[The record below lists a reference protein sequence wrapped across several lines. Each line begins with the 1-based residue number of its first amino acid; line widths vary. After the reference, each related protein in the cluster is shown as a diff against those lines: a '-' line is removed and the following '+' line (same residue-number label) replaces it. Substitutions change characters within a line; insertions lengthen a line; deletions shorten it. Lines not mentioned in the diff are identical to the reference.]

1 MPKGVPIA
9 AGARVTVV
17 RMARTLTERAHAA
30 VEVVQENPVRF
41 ADHVFFVL
49 GTIASG
55 WLAFLLVHQLVTAGW
70 RHLWAFI
77 PFWLIVTYLLLP
89 RLHSLLTRIYV
100 PNYFIGRSR
109 TREGLLGDP
118 VNLGF
123 RGTVEQLHT
132 AMLRAGWHRA
142 DELNLESSRRM
153 VLATLLRRSY
163 PDAPVSPLFLFGQRQ
178 AFTYQQE
185 VEGNPM
191 QRHHVRFWACPPGWR
206 LPGGKKVDWLAAGT
220 YDRAVGLSHFTLQVT
235 HRIDADI
242 DAERDHV
249 LATLEDPAAGNHGLG
264 VQHLKNFSTGYHHRN
279 GGGDAIRTDGD
290 LPIVDLRQVRP
301 PSQDVLADIAR
312 DDAQEQH
319 RRAVPLTVAFGLF
332 LMLLRVA
339 VGVVS
344 LAWLATL
351 NVPGIADLGVV
362 GPLIDAGVPPDAVAV
377 LVRSVLMAYLLA
389 YLVLAALIFRRS
401 NRARMLTLTLS
412 AISVATYVVL
422 WITGAPESTLA
433 SQVFGSAL
441 EILVMLALSGDTA
454 RIFTTTRG
462 PVTGQRPSS

>member
-1 MPKGVPIA
+1 
-9 AGARVTVV
+9 
-17 RMARTLTERAHAA
+17 MARTLSERAHAA
-30 VEVVQENPVRF
+30 VEVVHENPVRF

-49 GTIASG
+49 ATLASG
-55 WLAFLLVHQLVTAGW
+55 WLAFLLVHQLLTVGW
-70 RHLWAFI
+70 RHLWAFL
-77 PFWLIVTYLLLP
+77 PFWIIVTYLLLP
-89 RLHSLLTRIYV
+89 RLHSLLTRVYV

-123 RGTVEQLHT
+123 RGSVEQLHT

-142 DELNLESSRRM
+142 DEINLESSRRM

-163 PDAPVSPLFLFGQRQ
+163 PDAPVSPLFVFKQRQ

-185 VEGNPM
+185 VAGNPAK
-191 QRHHVRFWACPPGWR
+191 RHHVRFWRCPEGWR

-220 YDRAVGLSHFTLQVT
+220 YDRAVGLSHFTLQIT

-249 LATLEDPAAGNHGLG
+249 LATLTDARAGNHGVA
-264 VQHLKNFSTGYHHRN
+264 VQHLRNFSTGYHHRN

-290 LPIVDLRQVRP
+290 LPIVDLRQTRP
-301 PSQDVLADIAR
+301 PSAQIREVIAG
-312 DDAQEQH
+312 DDAEGQH
-319 RRAVPLTVAFGLF
+319 RRAVPLTVAFGLL
-332 LMLLRVA
+332 LMAVRVA
-339 VGVVS
+339 VGAVS
-344 LAWLATL
+344 LAWLAGLSTASL
-351 NVPGIADLGVV
+351 GDLQVVAPLLQAGMPPGLMT
-362 GPLIDAGVPPDAVAV
+362 V
-377 LVRSVLMAYLLA
+377 LVRSVLVAYLLA
-389 YLVLAALIFRRS
+389 YLLLAALIFRRS

-412 AISVATYVVL
+412 AISVSVYVVL

-433 SQVFGSAL
+433 TQVFGSAL

-454 RIFTTTRG
+454 RLFTTTRQ
-462 PVTGQRPSS
+462 PATGQRPSS

>member
-1 MPKGVPIA
+1 
-9 AGARVTVV
+9 
-17 RMARTLTERAHAA
+17 MARTLSERAHAA
-30 VEVVQENPVRF
+30 VGVVQENPVRF
-41 ADHVFFVL
+41 ADQVFFVL
-49 GTIASG
+49 ATLASG
-55 WLAFLLVHQLVTAGW
+55 WLAFLLIHQLVTAGW

-89 RLHSLLTRIYV
+89 RLHSLLTRVYV

-132 AMLRAGWHRA
+132 AMIRAGWHRA
-142 DELNLESSRRM
+142 DEVNLESGRRM

-163 PDAPVSPLFLFGQRQ
+163 PDAPVSPLFLFSSRQ

-185 VEGNPM
+185 VEGNPA
-191 QRHHVRFWACPPGWR
+191 QRHHVRFWACPQGWR

-220 YDRAVGLSHFTLQVT
+220 YDRSVGLSHFTLQFT

-249 LATLEDPAAGNHGLG
+249 LGTLTAPSSGNHGIT
-264 VQHLKNFSTGYHHRN
+264 VRHLRNFSTGYHHRN

-290 LPIVDLRQVRP
+290 LPIVDLRQTRP
-301 PSQDVLADIAR
+301 PTPEILETIRADEAEGR
-312 DDAQEQH
+312 H

-344 LAWLATL
+344 LSWLASLTTL
-351 NVPGIADLGVV
+351 GIADLKVV
-362 GPLIDAGVPPDAVAV
+362 GPLLDAGVPPDV
-377 LVRSVLMAYLLA
+377 LSVVVRSVLAAYLLA
-389 YLVLAALIFRRS
+389 YLVLSVFIFRRA

-412 AISVATYVVL
+412 AISVGTYVVL

-433 SQVFGSAL
+433 TQVFGSAL

-454 RIFTTTRG
+454 RIFTTTRE
-462 PVTGQRPSS
+462 PATGQRPSS

>member
-1 MPKGVPIA
+1 
-9 AGARVTVV
+9 
-17 RMARTLTERAHAA
+17 MARTLTERAHAA
-30 VEVVQENPVRF
+30 VEVVHENPVRF
-41 ADHVFFVL
+41 ADQVFFVL
-49 GTIASG
+49 ATIASG
-55 WLAFLLVHQLVTAGW
+55 WLAFLLVHQLITAGW
-70 RHLWAFI
+70 RHLWAFL

-89 RLHSLLTRIYV
+89 RLHSLLTRVYV

-123 RGTVEQLHT
+123 RGTTAQLHT

-142 DELNLESSRRM
+142 DEINLESSRRM

-163 PDAPVSPLFLFGQRQ
+163 PDAPVSPLFVFKQRQ

-185 VEGNPM
+185 VAGNPAK
-191 QRHHVRFWACPPGWR
+191 RHHVRFWRCPEGWR

-220 YDRAVGLSHFTLQVT
+220 YDTSVGLSHFTLQIT
-235 HRIDADI
+235 HRIDTDI

-249 LATLEDPAAGNHGLG
+249 LDTLTDAGAGNHGIA
-264 VQHLKNFSTGYHHRN
+264 VRHLRNFSTGYHHRN

-290 LPIVDLRQVRP
+290 LPIVDLRQTRP
-301 PSQDVLADIAR
+301 PSAEIEEIIAV
-312 DDAQEQH
+312 DDAEGRH
-319 RRAVPLTVAFGLF
+319 RRAVPLTVAFGLL
-332 LMLLRVA
+332 LMAVRVA

-344 LAWLATL
+344 LAWLAGLSTASL
-351 NVPGIADLGVV
+351 GDLQVV
-362 GPLIDAGVPPDAVAV
+362 APLLDAGMPPALMTV
-377 LVRSVLMAYLLA
+377 LVRSVLVAYLLA

-412 AISVATYVVL
+412 AISVSVYVVL

-433 SQVFGSAL
+433 TQVFGSAL

-454 RIFTTTRG
+454 RLFTTTRE
-462 PVTGQRPSS
+462 PATGQRPSS

>member
-1 MPKGVPIA
+1 
-9 AGARVTVV
+9 
-17 RMARTLTERAHAA
+17 MARTLSERAHAA
-30 VEVVQENPVRF
+30 VGVVQQNPVRF
-41 ADHVFFVL
+41 ADQVFFVL
-49 GTIASG
+49 ATLASG
-55 WLAFLLVHQLVTAGW
+55 WLAFLLVHQLLTAGW

-89 RLHSLLTRIYV
+89 RLHSLLTRVYV

-123 RGTVEQLHT
+123 RGTLEQLHT

-142 DELNLESSRRM
+142 DEVNLESSRRM

-185 VEGNPM
+185 VEGNPAK
-191 QRHHVRFWACPPGWR
+191 RHHVRFWACPEGWR

-220 YDRAVGLSHFTLQVT
+220 YDRAVGLSHFTLQIT

-249 LATLEDPAAGNHGLG
+249 LATLAAPEAGNHGIA
-264 VQHLKNFSTGYHHRN
+264 VHHLQNFSTGYHHRN

-290 LPIVDLRQVRP
+290 LPIIDLRQARP
-301 PSQDVLADIAR
+301 STPQIRSVIEADDEEGR
-312 DDAQEQH
+312 H

-332 LMLLRVA
+332 LMLVRVA

-344 LAWLATL
+344 LSWLASLTAT
-351 NVPGIADLGVV
+351 GIADLKVV
-362 GPLIDAGVPPDAVAV
+362 GPLLDAGVPPDVLSVVVRAV
-377 LVRSVLMAYLLA
+377 LAAYLLA
-389 YLVLAALIFRRS
+389 YLVLSAFIFRRA

-412 AISVATYVVL
+412 AISVGTYVVL

-433 SQVFGSAL
+433 TQVFGSAL
-441 EILVMLALSGDTA
+441 EILVMLALSGETA
-454 RIFTTTRG
+454 RIFTTTRE
-462 PVTGQRPSS
+462 PATGQRPSS